1 MVASALDEGADV
13 GYHDKNRWNAT
24 ALHLAGRANHLS
36 VVNLLLERKAPT
48 EARCG
53 DGETALHWCAY
64 WGRLEVV
71 KALVEAGARLDC
83 QNVKGR
89 TALGW
94 AKNREGLK
102 FSLVSERCEEGRAA
116 VVEYLQEK
124 MDSAEVTAE
133 IEKTRALAQTLQISG
148 TPTFVMQ
155 DELLR
160 GYLPYDQMKAILE
173 EKRG

>member
-1 MVASALDEGADV
+1 MSFNGDI
-13 GYHDKNRWNAT
+13 T
-24 ALHLAGRANHLS
+24 
-36 VVNLLLERKAPT
+36 PT
-48 EARCG
+48 S
-53 DGETALHWCAY
+53 L
-64 WGRLEVV
+64 GRL
-71 KALVEAGARLDC
+71 ANSFDLDAEAI
-83 QNVKGR
+83 
-89 TALGW
+89 
-94 AKNREGLK
+94 
-102 FSLVSERCEEGRAA
+102 
-116 VVEYLQEK
+116 QEK

>member
-1 MVASALDEGADV
+1 
-13 GYHDKNRWNAT
+13 
-24 ALHLAGRANHLS
+24 
-36 VVNLLLERKAPT
+36 
-48 EARCG
+48 
-53 DGETALHWCAY
+53 
-64 WGRLEVV
+64 
-71 KALVEAGARLDC
+71 
-83 QNVKGR
+83 
-89 TALGW
+89 
-94 AKNREGLK
+94 
-102 FSLVSERCEEGRAA
+102 
-116 VVEYLQEK
+116 